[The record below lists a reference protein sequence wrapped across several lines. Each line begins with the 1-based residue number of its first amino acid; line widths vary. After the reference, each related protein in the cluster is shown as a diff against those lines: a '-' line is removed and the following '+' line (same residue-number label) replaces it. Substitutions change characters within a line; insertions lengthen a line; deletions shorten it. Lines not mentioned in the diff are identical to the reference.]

1 MTAVA
6 KLTVGMHHVYTRS
19 IPGECLGVCGQTG
32 CVPSVVASELSAQ
45 VVRGD
50 TLAEGT
56 CTKLCFK
63 LGSMTS
69 ECRLASIDGGCCAR
83 PEMRIRV
90 TDRDVAYPRI
100 LLCLGHRTR
109 WLRV

>member
-6 KLTVGMHHVYTRS
+6 ELTAGMRHVYIQN

-32 CVPSVVASELSAQ
+32 CVPSVITSELSAQ

-56 CTKLCFK
+56 CTKTCLE
-63 LGSMTS
+63 LGLVTS
-69 ECRLASIDGGCCAR
+69 E
-83 PEMRIRV
+83 
-90 TDRDVAYPRI
+90 Y
-100 LLCLGHRTR
+100 
-109 WLRV
+109 